1 MPVSSSEKSLTKLEE
16 SIGYF
21 FQREALPLEA
31 LTHRTFSHEH
41 PSEARYFNERLEFL
55 GDSVLGM
62 IISEE
67 LFKRFPEWN
76 EGKLSKL
83 KAAVV
88 QDKSLAVIA
97 GKLSL
102 GAHVKLG
109 KGEELTGGRNK
120 PSLLADAF
128 EALIAAVYLDGGLE
142 ATRAVILRLF
152 DAEIDDVVKRGGLY
166 DPKTNLQE
174 LAHRMFTEQP
184 EYRLV
189 GQSGPDH
196 RKIFQ
201 VELILSGKILGH
213 GSGSSKKVA
222 EQEAAKHALDSLRKE
237 KELGIR
243 NGE

>member
-1 MPVSSSEKSLTKLEE
+1 MPVSSSANSLTNKNSLTELEN

-21 FQREALPLEA
+21 FEREALPLEA

-62 IISEE
+62 VISEE
-67 LFKRFPEWN
+67 LFKRFPSWN

-88 QDKSLAVIA
+88 QDKRLALIA
-97 GKLSL
+97 GKVNL

-109 KGEELTGGRNK
+109 KGEELTGGRSK

-142 ATRAVILRLF
+142 SARAVILRLF
-152 DAEIDDVVKRGGLY
+152 DAEIDDVVKQGGLC

-174 LAHRMFTEQP
+174 LAHRMFGEQP

-196 RKIFQ
+196 KKVFH
-201 VELILSGKILGH
+201 VELILAGQILGD

-222 EQEAAKHALDSLRKE
+222 EQEAAKNALESLRKN
-237 KELGIR
+237 KK
-243 NGE
+243 

>member
-1 MPVSSSEKSLTKLEE
+1 MPVSSSENSLTELEKA
-16 SIGYF
+16 IGYF
-21 FQREALPLEA
+21 FQREEFPLEA

-67 LFKRFPEWN
+67 LFKRFPGWN

-97 GKLSL
+97 GKLNL

-128 EALIAAVYLDGGLE
+128 EALIAAVYLDGGLK
-142 ATRAVILRLF
+142 AARSVIIRLF
-152 DAEIDDVVKRGGLY
+152 DAEIGDVVKQGGLY

-174 LAHRMFTEQP
+174 LAHRMFGKQP

-196 RKIFQ
+196 RKTFQ
-201 VELILSGKILGH
+201 VELVLAGNVLGD

-222 EQEAAKHALDSLRKE
+222 EQEAAKQALDSLKKE
-237 KELGIR
+237 KTLLR
-243 NGE
+243 